1 MRHTSCLRVLLV
13 LFLALLSAVL
23 VWGQAE
29 KPATPPATNPP
40 AAPATNPP
48 AGPATNQN
56 VSVTL
61 LKQGHTESV
70 RARAA
75 QDLGKQGDLSS
86 IPPLAEALSDPSAKV
101 RREVVLA
108 LGQFHQSSVLPPL
121 EQATKDGDE
130 DVRIAALH
138 SLVGYYTG
146 AGPNTGFT
154 GFMKKNWQRATLHFQ
169 PDDTRIDPGINVDP
183 TVINTLIASLKGTV
197 SNQDSR

>member
-56 VSVTL
+56 VSVML

-70 RARAA
+70 RAEAA
-75 QDLGKQGDLSS
+75 KSLGKHADPTT
-86 IPPLAEALSDPSAKV
+86 IPALAAALSDPSAKV

-108 LGQFHQSSVLPPL
+108 LAQFHRQDALPPL
-121 EQATKDGDE
+121 EQATKDLDDG
-130 DVRIAALH
+130 VRVAAVQC
-138 SLVGYYTG
+138 LVGYYTG
-146 AGPNTGFT
+146 VLPGTGFT
-154 GFMKKNWQRATLHFQ
+154 GFMRKSWQRAAGHFQ
-169 PDDTRIDPGINVDP
+169 PDDT
-183 TVINTLIASLKGTV
+183 
-197 SNQDSR
+197 QDRSGNYRGPHRRHHPDCRP